1 MMESMRLTRRI
12 LAALTLGGL
21 LVAPG
26 AWSAQAGEPVVV
38 FAAASLKN
46 ALDDAAAA
54 WTKVSGTPARISYAG
69 SNALAKQI
77 EAGAPADLF
86 VSADSAWMDYVE
98 RANLL
103 RPGTRVDL
111 LRNALVLVAP
121 GPRNAT
127 ADPRIALAPDLG
139 DTLTHV
145 LGGGKLAMATID
157 AVPAGKYG
165 KAALEK
171 LGAWDAVKGQ
181 VAQAENVRAALLLV
195 ARGEA
200 PLGIV
205 YATDAVAE
213 PNVHVVATFPAD
225 SHPPIVYPAALTL
238 DSRNPE
244 ATALLAYLR
253 GPAARGFFERQ
264 GFTVVGAPGASQ

>member
-1 MMESMRLTRRI
+1 MRLTRRI
-12 LAALTLGGL
+12 GTTLVLGALMLLPAARPTR
-21 LVAPG
+21 AE
-26 AWSAQAGEPVVV
+26 QPVVV

-46 ALDDAAAA
+46 ALDEASAA
-54 WTKVSGTPARISYAG
+54 WGKETGKTARISYAG

-86 VSADSAWMDYVE
+86 ISADQAWMDYVE
-98 RANLL
+98 RAGLL
-103 RPGTRVDL
+103 KPGSRTDL
-111 LRNALVLVAP
+111 LRNALVLIAP
-121 GPRNAT
+121 GPKT
-127 ADPRIALAPDLG
+127 ASDPQVALAPDLG
-139 DTLTHV
+139 TTLAKI

-171 LGAWDAVKGQ
+171 LGAWDSVKGQ

-205 YATDAVAE
+205 YATDAVAD
-213 PNVHVVATFPAD
+213 PSVHVVATFPAD
-225 SHPPIVYPAALTL
+225 SHPPIVYPAAVTK
-238 DSRNPE
+238 DSRNPDAE
-244 ATALLAYLR
+244 TLLRYLR

-264 GFTVVGAPGASQ
+264 GFTVIGQPGASQ

>member
-1 MMESMRLTRRI
+1 MRLTRRI
-12 LAALTLGGL
+12 VAALVLGTLA
-21 LVAPG
+21 LVPTAPP
-26 AWSAQAGEPVVV
+26 ARAGEPAVV

-46 ALDDAAAA
+46 ALDAASAA
-54 WTKVSGTPARISYAG
+54 WTKETGKTARISYAG

-86 VSADSAWMDYVE
+86 ISADWAWMDYVE
-98 RANLL
+98 RAGLL
-103 RPGTRVDL
+103 KPDSRFDL
-111 LRNALVLVAP
+111 LRNALVLIAP
-121 GPRNAT
+121 GPKNPGS
-127 ADPRIALAPDLG
+127 DPRIALAPDLET
-139 DTLTHV
+139 TLSRV

-205 YATDAVAE
+205 YATDAAAD
-213 PNVHVVATFPAD
+213 PSVHVEATFPAD
-225 SHPPIVYPAALTL
+225 SHPPIVYPAALL
-238 DSRNPE
+238 KDSHNPD
-244 ATALLAYLR
+244 AAALLIFLR
-253 GPAARGFFERQ
+253 GPGARGSFERQ
-264 GFTVVGAPGASQ
+264 GFTVIGAQSAGR